1 MKFLVLG
8 NDSHLKEV
16 NWDLVKKSTLTVIGI
31 NRSYL
36 LYADHDLLFLQD
48 PKTALEIIDTYGLDN
63 VKTLN
68 LVTTPYFKKRLA
80 KDLNKKN
87 ITKQEYSLLLHFLR
101 DNLIDVVSSTSRI
114 KHFSPFSLI
123 NAMASC
129 LNIYGKEI
137 KESGECV
144 FYLYGCSLRYLN
156 NDNNHF
162 WKVGPENNIRYPEN
176 SPGGSSSVQL
186 KKQLNVLKNLKHVFL
201 AHDIEVVSCNRESP
215 LNQIYASED
224 LSSVLRKNQKLKHE

>member
-8 NDSHLKEV
+8 NDSHLKSV
-16 NWDLVKKSTLTVIGI
+16 NWDLVKTSTLTVIGI

-36 LYADHDLLFLQD
+36 LYTDHDLLFLQD
-48 PKTALEIIDTYGLDN
+48 PKTALEIIDTYGFDN
-63 VKTLN
+63 LKALK
-68 LVTTPYFKKRLA
+68 LVTTPYFKKRLE
-80 KDLNKKN
+80 KDRNKQN
-87 ITKQEYSLLLHFLR
+87 ITKQEYSLLLHFLSEQ
-101 DNLIDVVSSTSRI
+101 LIDVVSSTSHI

-123 NAMASC
+123 NAIASC
-129 LNIYGKEI
+129 FSIYQKEI

-144 FYLYGCSLRYLN
+144 FYLYGCALRYLD

-162 WKVGPENNIRYPEN
+162 WKAGPDNNIRYPEN
-176 SPGGSSSVQL
+176 SPGGSSNIQL

-215 LNQIYASED
+215 LNQIYASEN
-224 LSSVLRKNQKLKHE
+224 LGSVLRKNQKLKT